1 MPAQIKTG
9 KKKIVKLIL
18 TIVTFYFIPNSNKS
32 ESLSSP
38 RKKFPVEGTML
49 VRPTKAELS
58 GFGEGGAKSNSVNDH
73 NRLQARGNNRKSVH
87 PAPRQSLI

>member
-1 MPAQIKTG
+1 MPAQIKRAG

-32 ESLSSP
+32 ESPSSP
-38 RKKFPVEGTML
+38 QKKISSRRGTML

-58 GFGEGGAKSNSVNDH
+58 ELAKGVRS
-73 NRLQARGNNRKSVH
+73 QF
-87 PAPRQSLI
+87 RQ